1 MAVATD
7 RAPRQM
13 FIVLGVLLVTLAGLI
28 VYNLDGSEQADPPAA
43 TSNPPRAATRG
54 RPAPATAAQELDLRL
69 ETLSQ
74 VKPAPEESDRN
85 PFRFRPPPPPP
96 APKKA
101 PPQPEEVGPEPPP
114 QPPPLPPIPLK
125 FIGVFEATR
134 VGKVAALKDD
144 RGVYHAREG
153 EIVVGQYRVV
163 RIGVESIVMEYADGR
178 GRQTIRLSGQ

>member
-7 RAPRQM
+7 RVPRRPL
-13 FIVLGVLLVTLAGLI
+13 IVLGVLLVTLAGLI

-43 TSNPPRAATRG
+43 TSNPPRATRG
-54 RPAPATAAQELDLRL
+54 RQPATTAQELDLRL

-96 APKKA
+96 APQAA
-101 PPQPEEVGPEPPP
+101 PTEPVSTGPNPPPPPP
-114 QPPPLPPIPLK
+114 QLPPIPLK

>member
-1 MAVATD
+1 MAVATN
-7 RAPRQM
+7 RVPKRPL
-13 FIVLGVLLVTLAGLI
+13 IVLGVLLVTLAGLI

-43 TSNPPRAATRG
+43 ASNPPRATRG
-54 RPAPATAAQELDLRL
+54 RQPATTAQELDLKL

-96 APKKA
+96 TPVQTAPK
-101 PPQPEEVGPEPPP
+101 QPEGEVPPP
-114 QPPPLPPIPLK
+114 PPPPLPPIPLK

>member
-1 MAVATD
+1 MAVATN
-7 RAPRQM
+7 RVPRRPL
-13 FIVLGVLLVTLAGLI
+13 IVLGVLFVTLAGLI
-28 VYNLDGSEQADPPAA
+28 VYNLDGSEQADTPAA
-43 TSNPPRAATRG
+43 TSNPPRATRG
-54 RPAPATAAQELDLRL
+54 RQPATTAQALDLKL

-85 PFRFRPPPPPP
+85 PFRFRPAPPPPP
-96 APKKA
+96 PVQKPA
-101 PPQPEEVGPEPPP
+101 PPQPTVEVPPEAP
-114 QPPPLPPIPLK
+114 QLPPIPLK